1 MNSDERIKPN
11 SIEEQMQESY
21 IDYAMSVIVSRAL
34 PDVRDG
40 FKPVHRRILYAMHQ
54 SGLGPSRPYSKC
66 AKVVGEV
73 LGKYHPHG
81 DTAVYDALVRMAQ
94 GWNLRYPLVDGQ
106 GNFGSLD
113 GDSPAAYRYTECRMM
128 RMSDEFIG
136 DLDKDTVDFS
146 PTFDEKDLEP
156 VVLPAQVPN
165 LLVNG
170 SAGIAVGMATNI
182 PPHNLSE
189 VVDACLALV
198 DDPTL
203 SVQEL
208 MEHIPGPDFPTGA
221 HIMGRS
227 GIRQA
232 YETGRGRVVLRAVAH
247 SEEIRPGKE
256 ALIVTE
262 IPYQVGKSKLLEDI
276 ADMVREKRIEG
287 ISDIRDES
295 DRKGMRV
302 VFELKRGESADI
314 VLNQLYKHSRLQLT
328 FGIILLALVE
338 NRPVYLTLPQMIH
351 YFLDHRREVITRRT
365 RFLLDKAHKRAHI
378 VEGLLKAL
386 DIIDEIIATIRSS
399 RDGDEARARL
409 MSEFEFS
416 EVQAKHILDMR
427 LQRLTAIEKEQL
439 VEELAQLRIA
449 IEDYKDIL
457 ANPIRVDNLI
467 KEELHSIKE
476 KYGDARRTQILDVE
490 GDFDIED
497 LIAEEDMVIT
507 VSHEG
512 YIKRITPETYRSQ
525 GRGGRGVAAMSTK
538 EDDYVEHL
546 FITST
551 HDFLLLFSDR
561 GKAYWLKVY
570 GIPEGGRTARG
581 KAVINCIDIE
591 PGDKITAFVP
601 VSEFTSDTYLVMV
614 TARGVIKKVDL
625 TAFSNPR
632 KAGIIAIDLTEDDYL
647 VNVFKTDG
655 DDDILIATR
664 NGKAIRFSEKDVRP
678 MGRTA
683 RGVRA
688 ISLKSEDRVV
698 SADAAREDSYLLSVT
713 ENGYGKRTV
722 VSDYRKIKRGGQ
734 GVINIIASERNGK
747 VVGAVEVGEEVE
759 EVMIVTQKGVMIRQ
773 SVEEIRETGRNAQG
787 VRLIRL
793 DEGDRVAAI
802 TKMIAEEKEEGETP
816 VEDPPSE

>member
-1 MNSDERIKPN
+1 
-11 SIEEQMQESY
+11 
-21 IDYAMSVIVSRAL
+21 
-34 PDVRDG
+34 
-40 FKPVHRRILYAMHQ
+40 
-54 SGLGPSRPYSKC
+54 
-66 AKVVGEV
+66 
-73 LGKYHPHG
+73 
-81 DTAVYDALVRMAQ
+81 
-94 GWNLRYPLVDGQ
+94 
-106 GNFGSLD
+106 
-113 GDSPAAYRYTECRMM
+113 MM

-386 DIIDEIIATIRSS
+386 DIIDHPFLPR
-399 RDGDEARARL
+399 RRRGARAID
-409 MSEFEFS
+409 E
-416 EVQAKHILDMR
+416 
-427 LQRLTAIEKEQL
+427 
-439 VEELAQLRIA
+439 
-449 IEDYKDIL
+449 
-457 ANPIRVDNLI
+457 RVRVFRSPGQTYSG
-467 KEELHSIKE
+467 H
-476 KYGDARRTQILDVE
+476 APP
-490 GDFDIED
+490 
-497 LIAEEDMVIT
+497 
-507 VSHEG
+507 
-512 YIKRITPETYRSQ
+512 TPDRYRKGTT
-525 GRGGRGVAAMSTK
+525 GRGTRAIAGR
-538 EDDYVEHL
+538 H
-546 FITST
+546 
-551 HDFLLLFSDR
+551 R
-561 GKAYWLKVY
+561 GLQ
-570 GIPEGGRTARG
+570 GH
-581 KAVINCIDIE
+581 
-591 PGDKITAFVP
+591 
-601 VSEFTSDTYLVMV
+601 
-614 TARGVIKKVDL
+614 
-625 TAFSNPR
+625 PR
-632 KAGIIAIDLTEDDYL
+632 KPHPC
-647 VNVFKTDG
+647 
-655 DDDILIATR
+655 R
-664 NGKAIRFSEKDVRP
+664 
-678 MGRTA
+678 
-683 RGVRA
+683 
-688 ISLKSEDRVV
+688 
-698 SADAAREDSYLLSVT
+698 
-713 ENGYGKRTV
+713 
-722 VSDYRKIKRGGQ
+722 
-734 GVINIIASERNGK
+734 
-747 VVGAVEVGEEVE
+747 
-759 EVMIVTQKGVMIRQ
+759 
-773 SVEEIRETGRNAQG
+773 
-787 VRLIRL
+787 
-793 DEGDRVAAI
+793 
-802 TKMIAEEKEEGETP
+802 
-816 VEDPPSE
+816 

>member
-601 VSEFTSDTYLVMV
+601 VSEFTSDHFLVMV

>member
-1 MNSDERIKPN
+1 
-11 SIEEQMQESY
+11 MQESY

-601 VSEFTSDTYLVMV
+601 VSEFTSDHFLVMV

>member
-1 MNSDERIKPN
+1 
-11 SIEEQMQESY
+11 
-21 IDYAMSVIVSRAL
+21 
-34 PDVRDG
+34 
-40 FKPVHRRILYAMHQ
+40 
-54 SGLGPSRPYSKC
+54 
-66 AKVVGEV
+66 
-73 LGKYHPHG
+73 
-81 DTAVYDALVRMAQ
+81 
-94 GWNLRYPLVDGQ
+94 
-106 GNFGSLD
+106 
-113 GDSPAAYRYTECRMM
+113 
-128 RMSDEFIG
+128 
-136 DLDKDTVDFS
+136 
-146 PTFDEKDLEP
+146 
-156 VVLPAQVPN
+156 
-165 LLVNG
+165 
-170 SAGIAVGMATNI
+170 
-182 PPHNLSE
+182 
-189 VVDACLALV
+189 
-198 DDPTL
+198 
-203 SVQEL
+203 
-208 MEHIPGPDFPTGA
+208 
-221 HIMGRS
+221 
-227 GIRQA
+227 
-232 YETGRGRVVLRAVAH
+232 
-247 SEEIRPGKE
+247 
-256 ALIVTE
+256 
-262 IPYQVGKSKLLEDI
+262 
-276 ADMVREKRIEG
+276 
-287 ISDIRDES
+287 
-295 DRKGMRV
+295 
-302 VFELKRGESADI
+302 
-314 VLNQLYKHSRLQLT
+314 
-328 FGIILLALVE
+328 
-338 NRPVYLTLPQMIH
+338 MIH

-581 KAVINCIDIE
+581 KAVINCIDID

-601 VSEFTSDTYLVMV
+601 VSEFTSDHFLVMV